1 MRQLTPGEILSLR
14 EFLTMETTGLV
25 TLKTSEPLINDQ
37 KLKQACNSG
46 IIAAEGR
53 IRSLQQFIQEN
64 GVADI
69 QGVQQ

>member
-1 MRQLTPGEILSLR
+1 LRQLTPGEILSLR

-25 TLKTSEPLINDQ
+25 TLKTSEPLISDQ

-46 IIAAEGR
+46 ITAAEGR
-53 IRSLQQFIQEN
+53 IRALQQFIQEN